1 MLAADDWLF
10 STTWVHVFEE
20 DTAQGAVYR
29 PEEGSVPLSRRPRE
43 RFALTRDGMA
53 HVFAPGPDDRFV
65 EHPATWTMEGDEVV
79 VHPRGP
85 GVPIR
90 IVERSPQRLLVTHAT
105 PKR

>member
-10 STTWVHVFEE
+10 STTWVHLFEE
-20 DTAQGAVYR
+20 DTPQGAVYR

-43 RFALTRDGMA
+43 RFALTREGLA
-53 HVFAPGPDDRFV
+53 RLFAPGAGDQFV

-85 GVPIR
+85 GAPFR
-90 IVERSPQRLLVTHAT
+90 IVERSPQRLLVTRAT
-105 PKR
+105 PRR

>member
-20 DTAQGAVYR
+20 DTPQGAVYR

-43 RFALTRDGMA
+43 RFALTRDGLA

-65 EHPATWTMEGDEVV
+65 EHPATWTMEGDEVI
-79 VHPRGP
+79 VHPRAPGAPSQLTLNREPVGP
-85 GVPIR
+85 G
-90 IVERSPQRLLVTHAT
+90 SSFS
-105 PKR
+105 